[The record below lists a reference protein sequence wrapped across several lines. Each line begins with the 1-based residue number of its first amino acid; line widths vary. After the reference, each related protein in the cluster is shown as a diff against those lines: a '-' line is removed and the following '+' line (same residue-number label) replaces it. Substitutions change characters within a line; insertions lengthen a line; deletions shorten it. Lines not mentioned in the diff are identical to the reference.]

1 MGFFSFRTLLVRTF
15 GLVAFLTMRRA
26 CGFAAVTR
34 FANSFWTDP
43 ALAAIVPSVAPM
55 DSATLV
61 KIVSSLDDLWLSTVY
76 PSYLHLYCVIRS
88 PLACRELNRRLV
100 KPAVAPG

>member
-1 MGFFSFRTLLVRTF
+1 MAFFAFRTLLVRAF

-34 FANSFWTDP
+34 FANCFCTDP
-43 ALAAIVPSVAPM
+43 ALAAMVPSVAPM

-61 KIVSSLDDLWLSTVY
+61 RIVSSLDDLWLSTVY
-76 PSYLHLYCVIRS
+76 PFYLHLYCAIRP
-88 PLACRELNRRLV
+88 PLALAELN
-100 KPAVAPG
+100 

>member
-1 MGFFSFRTLLVRTF
+1 MTSAGDCSQDYARCFLFARREFRVLFFAFGTLLVRTL
-15 GLVAFLTMRRA
+15 GLVAFLTLRRA
-26 CGFAAVTR
+26 CGFAAVTL

-61 KIVSSLDDLWLSTVY
+61 RIVSSLDDL
-76 PSYLHLYCVIRS
+76 
-88 PLACRELNRRLV
+88 
-100 KPAVAPG
+100 